1 MATLLF
7 VNSFRI
13 STCREKNLGGY
24 YEAEVGRREAEEPTI
39 DDLVRYIEGDTQT
52 SSNKK
57 KKSNKAKKSGKIS
70 PSDQAPAAPSNS
82 ARKDKLKE
90 TRAVPKKTTH
100 SMCEDD
106 TASVSALEADP
117 DDDATQPKP
126 AERLIHYLVRS
137 ISEKEAELECPVCLR
152 VVEAGAAVFS
162 CQQQHLLCAACRPRV
177 TECPEC
183 REKFSQPPVRHR
195 WAEKMAGDLHT
206 QRRELAAQ
214 LEQFY

>member
-1 MATLLF
+1 M
-7 VNSFRI
+7 
-13 STCREKNLGGY
+13 GGY

-70 PSDQAPAAPSNS
+70 PSDQAPAASSNS

-106 TASVSALEADP
+106 TASVSASEADP

-162 CQQQHLLCAACRPRV
+162 CQQQHLLCAACRPRL
-177 TECPEC
+177 TECPAC
-183 REKFSQPPVRHR
+183 REKYSQTPLRHR

-214 LEQFY
+214 LEQYH

>member
-39 DDLVRYIEGDTQT
+39 DDLVRYIEGDT
-52 SSNKK
+52 SRSNKK

-70 PSDQAPAAPSNS
+70 PSDQAPAASSNS

-90 TRAVPKKTTH
+90 TGAVPKKNTH

-106 TASVSALEADP
+106 TASVSASEADP

-126 AERLIHYLVRS
+126 AERLIHYLVKS

-162 CQQQHLLCAACRPRV
+162 CQQQHLLCSDCRQRV
-177 TECPEC
+177 RECPQC
-183 REKFSQPPVRHR
+183 REKYSEPPLRHR
-195 WAEKMAGDLHT
+195 FAEKMARELQA
-206 QRRELAAQ
+206 QREELAAQ
-214 LEQFY
+214 LEQFH